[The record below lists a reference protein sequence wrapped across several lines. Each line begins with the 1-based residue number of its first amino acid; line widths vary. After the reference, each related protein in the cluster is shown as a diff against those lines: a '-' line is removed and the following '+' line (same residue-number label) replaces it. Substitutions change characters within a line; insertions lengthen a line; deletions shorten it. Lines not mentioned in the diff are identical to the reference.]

1 MEKSYLE
8 RQADYKRKKPY
19 LEHHEHRT
27 EQFDDAWNKYP
38 KPKQPHKNRSY
49 EEHYKMP
56 SETPISPAKLEKM
69 FWEVLVHLNWRKYK
83 AEVSDTSK
91 LKDSYQLM
99 LVCPDCNKIID
110 TQQSHTVT
118 LIKVTNMGS
127 SLQIEERI
135 KRHKA
140 SSQECKATEYNEDGE
155 AISEVALEA
164 RVEALPKEES
174 PTKR

>member
-1 MEKSYLE
+1 MKKSYLE
-8 RQADYKRKKPY
+8 QEADYKRQKQFSNGYRDDYGWPEPTKPKPY
-19 LEHHEHRT
+19 
-27 EQFDDAWNKYP
+27 QKPYDKNKP
-38 KPKQPHKNRSY
+38 Y
-49 EEHYKMP
+49 EEHYKSP
-56 SETPISPAKLEKM
+56 SETPMSPAQLERL

-118 LIKVTNMGS
+118 LIKVKNMSS

-140 SSQECKATEYNEDGE
+140 SSQECTATEYNENGE

-164 RVEALPKEES
+164 IVEAK
-174 PTKR
+174 

>member
-19 LEHHEHRT
+19 PEHHEHRK
-27 EQFDDAWNKYP
+27 EQFDAYRP
-38 KPKQPHKNRSY
+38 EPKQPHKNKPY

-56 SETPISPAKLEKM
+56 SETPMSPAQLERM

-127 SLQIEERI
+127 PLQIEERI

-164 RVEALPKEES
+164 IVEAK
-174 PTKR
+174 